1 MIGYNPYA
9 TGFIRIGSHLKNKD
23 GFRFMQKW
31 NPNAPNENYE
41 QTTRSLFNR
50 GVGFEIFE
58 GRGTEHG
65 TIYMDASH
73 CMNVDHGGE
82 IEIIKRAFKNR
93 GIDISKEPMEVC
105 SGPHTFLG
113 GIRIDEF
120 GRTNIPGLYAGGEAG
135 GGIHG
140 SNRLSGAALADSF
153 VFGSRSGKNAAKD
166 SKKIHSKNGVK
177 INISDKLLLLFDRLK
192 DSGNM
197 SAKEFRLSLQKNV
210 FDNLG
215 QIRSKERLQI
225 GLETLEDLQ
234 KNSVSIVKDKE
245 KPTSKINEIKSVVE
259 TENLMD
265 VAKMLGISALKR
277 EESRGGHYRYDF
289 PETDNGKWKAN
300 IIVSKN
306 IATEEMKTK
315 VNQISR

>member
-1 MIGYNPYA
+1 
-9 TGFIRIGSHLKNKD
+9 
-23 GFRFMQKW
+23 
-31 NPNAPNENYE
+31 
-41 QTTRSLFNR
+41 
-50 GVGFEIFE
+50 
-58 GRGTEHG
+58 
-65 TIYMDASH
+65 
-73 CMNVDHGGE
+73 
-82 IEIIKRAFKNR
+82 
-93 GIDISKEPMEVC
+93 MEVC

-166 SKKIHSKNGVK
+166 SKKNHSKNGVK
-177 INISDKLLLLFDRLK
+177 INISDKLFLLFDRLK

-215 QIRSKERLQI
+215 QIRSEERLQI
-225 GLETLEDLQ
+225 GLATLEDLK

-245 KPTSKINEIKSVVE
+245 KPISKINEIKSIVE
-259 TENLMD
+259 TENLID

-289 PETDNGKWKAN
+289 PETDNDKWKAN
-300 IIVSKN
+300 IIVSKK

-315 VNQISR
+315 INQISR